1 MALSLTKCFY
11 LYCSLQ
17 SEQIRAFISTMFLF
31 QTLPSLFKFPS
42 QRQEKSHNS
51 IELIG
56 KRKKVQKIICKRY
69 NYYQHSTR
77 KTNQCFETAAKIVQF
92 CATDVCAVIWK
103 KRKNTH
109 KHIRA
114 SEEKKTS
121 YSSVLSIA
129 KNEPTVNYPLYGG
142 IIKNK
147 KIMK

>member
-56 KRKKVQKIICKRY
+56 KRKK
-69 NYYQHSTR
+69 STE
-77 KTNQCFETAAKIVQF
+77 NNMQALQLLLAL
-92 CATDVCAVIWK
+92 D
-103 KRKNTH
+103 
-109 KHIRA
+109 
-114 SEEKKTS
+114 SE
-121 YSSVLSIA
+121 
-129 KNEPTVNYPLYGG
+129 
-142 IIKNK
+142 NK
-147 KIMK
+147 LML